1 MESYCKILIIDDEII
16 MRQGIKYLLDWEKE
30 GFQIAGEASGGR
42 EGLELVEELQPH
54 IILCDMVM
62 SGMDGVEFTEI
73 VKKKYP
79 NIQIIILS
87 GYDNFEYVR
96 SSLMNGASDYILKP
110 MLKPETLLE
119 TLRRT
124 AKKIPGFR
132 FAPGKT
138 ASVENLL
145 ERYLLGMGVP
155 AEGLERAFNH
165 SFFRLYGANLKRN
178 PGGRRDAELLDE
190 KIEGFLG
197 KMEYGTHVKLLLNG
211 EMVCIPWHYDA
222 GMRNG

>member
-132 FAPGKT
+132 FAPGKNGQRGKP
-138 ASVENLL
+138 S
-145 ERYLLGMGVP
+145 
-155 AEGLERAFNH
+155 
-165 SFFRLYGANLKRN
+165 GAVSSGDGRT
-178 PGGRRDAELLDE
+178 GRRAGKSVQPFLLPAVRGKSEE
-190 KIEGFLG
+190 KSRKQTGRG
-197 KMEYGTHVKLLLNG
+197 
-211 EMVCIPWHYDA
+211 A
-222 GMRNG
+222 A